1 MAHSSGQKS
10 VKGTLVLGAVVT
22 VRRLRDRGRIS
33 SDQLAARLSAPAL
46 SLIDEKIDL
55 GRWYP
60 LDAFCEIL
68 DTDWEVAGRRDP
80 EYMREEG
87 RRTADR
93 LFESGIY
100 QQLQFAERS
109 ERAQAADN
117 LIRRTKLI
125 TTITGS
131 LFNFLTTDVRL
142 NPDQRDALEIVYS
155 NATGFSEALRYTT
168 EGFMDQLNKRQGSDK
183 RWSSSRV
190 RPDLVVFTLRLPRRM
205 TDGR

>member
-1 MAHSSGQKS
+1 MASPSREQS
-10 VKGTLVLGAVVT
+10 VKGTLVLGAVGT
-22 VRRLRDRGRIS
+22 VWWLGDRGRIS
-33 SDQLAARLSAPAL
+33 QSPLAARLGAVGL
-46 SLIDEKIDL
+46 TRIDEKIDL

-68 DTDWEVAGRRDP
+68 DTDWDVAGHRDP
-80 EYMREEG
+80 DYMREEG
-87 RRTADR
+87 ARAADR

-117 LIRRTKLI
+117 LLRRTKLI

-142 NPDQRDALEIVYS
+142 NPDQGDSLEILYGD
-155 NATGFSEALRYTT
+155 ATGFSEALRYTT
-168 EGFMDQLNKRQGSDK
+168 EGFMNQINKRQGSGK

-190 RPDLVVFTLRLPRRM
+190 RADLVVFTLRLPRRL
-205 TDGR
+205 TEGS

>member
-1 MAHSSGQKS
+1 MVGPSKQLS

-22 VRRLRDRGRIS
+22 VRRLRERGRIAP
-33 SDQLAARLSAPAL
+33 DQLAARLGATAL
-46 SLIDEKIDL
+46 ALIDEKIDIS
-55 GRWYP
+55 RWYP

-68 DTDWEVAGRRDP
+68 DSDWDFAGHRDP
-80 EYMREEG
+80 NYMREEG

-131 LFNFLTTDVRL
+131 LFNFLTTEVRL
-142 NPDQRDALEIVYS
+142 NPEQRDSLEIVYS

-168 EGFMDQLNKRQGSDK
+168 EGFMNQINKRQGSSK
-183 RWSSSRV
+183 EWSSNRV
-190 RPDLVVFTLRLPRRM
+190 RPDLVVFTLPLPRRL
-205 TDGR
+205 TEGS

>member
-1 MAHSSGQKS
+1 MANPSRQHS

-33 SDQLAARLSAPAL
+33 PEQLAARLGAAAL
-46 SLIDEKIDL
+46 ALIDEKIDI

-68 DTDWEVAGRRDP
+68 DTDWDVGGHRDP
-80 EYMREEG
+80 DYMREEG
-87 RRTADR
+87 TRAADR

-109 ERAQAADN
+109 ERAQAADK

-131 LFNFLTTDVRL
+131 LFNFLMADVRL
-142 NPDQRDALEIVYS
+142 NPDQRNSLEILYS

-168 EGFMDQLNKRQGSDK
+168 EGFMNQINKRQGSSK
-183 RWSSSRV
+183 RWSSNRL
-190 RPDLVVFTLRLPRRM
+190 RPDLVVFTLPLPRRL
-205 TDGR
+205 TEGS

>member
-1 MAHSSGQKS
+1 MANPSGQQS
-10 VKGTLVLGAVVT
+10 VKGTLVLGAAVT
-22 VRRLRDRGRIS
+22 VRRLRDRGHIS
-33 SDQLAARLSAPAL
+33 PDQLAARLGATAL
-46 SLIDEKIDL
+46 RLIDEKIDI

-68 DTDWEVAGRRDP
+68 DTDWEVAGHRDP

-109 ERAQAADN
+109 GRAQAADN
-117 LIRRTKLI
+117 LIRQTKLI
-125 TTITGS
+125 TTISGS
-131 LFNFLTTDVRL
+131 FFNFLTTDVRL
-142 NPDQRDALEIVYS
+142 NPEQRDSLEILYR

-168 EGFMDQLNKRQGSDK
+168 EGFMNQINKRQGSEK

-190 RPDLVVFTLRLPRRM
+190 RPDLVVFTLPLPRRM
-205 TDGR
+205 TAGS